1 MISGVGRYIYMKD
14 LTFIGANREKPAV
27 LDFLEQFGES
37 ESRRTLEFLLSDVQG
52 QFGDV
57 QLASFV
63 SMPWT
68 MKEDFSFMH
77 PGELIV
83 VAYPKGDNVK
93 YGLAKQTIYSDAHLD
108 KSPLIIAGFKP
119 PIFIDPSN
127 KSWSISVPPN
137 RRRQVHAPNVIIGAI
152 LLKNDPEQSEEEYM
166 IIKPHIDFLR
176 KAYGPG
182 KVTL

>member
-1 MISGVGRYIYMKD
+1 MIFGVGRYIYRKD

-27 LDFLEQFGES
+27 LDFLESFGES
-37 ESRRTLEFLLSDVQG
+37 AARRTLEFLLSNVQG

-57 QLASFV
+57 QLSSFI
-63 SMPWT
+63 SMPWA
-68 MKEDFSFMH
+68 MGEESSFID

-83 VAYPKGDNVK
+83 VAYPRGDNVQ
-93 YGLAKQTIYSDAHLD
+93 YQLAKKAIYSDAHLD

-119 PIFIDPSN
+119 SIFIDPSTH
-127 KSWSISVPPN
+127 SWAVSVPPN
-137 RRRQVHAPNVIIGAI
+137 KRRQVHASNVILGAI
-152 LLKNDPEQSEEEYM
+152 LLKNDPAQSEEEYK

-182 KVTL
+182 EVTL